1 MYERRVAVARAMYA
15 LAGVPWSDSA
25 ARQRLTLRNFDAFD
39 APALLVLSVDA
50 AVDRNGWA
58 HCGMF
63 AMALALALEAH
74 GLATCFQESFANIP
88 RFVADAVGL
97 PSGEVLWCALA
108 VGYADRAAP
117 INRIRTERRPVDDIL
132 QSIAYPMPKM

>member
-1 MYERRVAVARAMYA
+1 MYDRRVNVAKAMYA
-15 LAGVPWSDSA
+15 LAGIGMEDKA
-25 ARQRLTLRNFDAFD
+25 ARNRQSLRNYDAFD
-39 APALLVLSVDA
+39 APAVLFISVDA

-63 AMALALALEAH
+63 ALALALALEAL

-88 RFVADAVGL
+88 QLVGEFIRL
-97 PSGEVLWCALA
+97 PSSEVLWCGLA
-108 VGYADRAAP
+108 VGFADRAAP

-132 QSIAYPMPKM
+132 SIPYPMAKL